1 MTRLDTIRAKLNAAL
16 TPIRLSVVDD
26 SGRHVGHA
34 GARPGGETHYVVEIV
49 SPKFEGLS
57 RVARQRL
64 VYGILAA
71 EFEGG
76 MHALALTTL
85 TPAED
90 SQRPV

>member
-1 MTRLDTIRAKLNAAL
+1 MTRLDTIRAKLNATL
-16 TPIRLSVVDD
+16 TPLRLSVVDD

-64 VYGILAA
+64 VYGVLAA

>member
-1 MTRLDTIRAKLNAAL
+1 MSRLDLIRAKLNAAL
-16 TPIRLSVVDD
+16 TPTRLRVVDD

-34 GARPGGETHYVVEIV
+34 GARPEGETHFVVEIA
-49 SPKFEGLS
+49 SPKFSGLG

-64 VYGILAA
+64 VYGILAE
-71 EFEGG
+71 EFAAG

-85 TPAED
+85 TPEED

>member
-1 MTRLDTIRAKLNAAL
+1 MSRLDLIRAKLNTTL
-16 TPIRLSVVDD
+16 TPTRLSVVDD

-34 GARPGGETHYVVEIV
+34 GARPGGETHYVVEIA
-49 SPKFEGLS
+49 SAKFEGLS

-64 VYGILAA
+64 VYGILAG

-85 TPAED
+85 TPEED